1 MRFIY
6 QAKNKDGTLKKGF
19 VMAASQEKAESLLSE
34 NGLLIIS
41 LNVQEDS
48 ILTKLNPFGKRV
60 NYKDLVL
67 FSRQLSTLISA
78 QVPLLQSLR
87 ILESQISSKRLSS
100 ITRDLVASIEG
111 GESFSLALSKHLD
124 VFGNVYISLIRSGE
138 ASGSVSQALAY
149 LADSLEKDFTLR
161 ANVKKAF
168 TYPTFV
174 LFALVSVGVLMFK
187 FVLPK
192 LTEVLKEQGGELPF
206 ISQVLIGAT
215 DFFEQFWWAVFLAL
229 GLLVLGFRYYISTPS
244 GRHMFDL
251 FKIKAPLFGDI
262 FRKIYMARFARNLST
277 LVAGGIPII
286 QAIQIVGEIINNT
299 VYRDILA
306 EVSVKVSNG
315 NSISDS
321 LADYKE
327 FPIIVTQMVKVGEQS
342 AKLDEILMKMA
353 SYYEKEVDD
362 KVAVLSTLLE
372 PIIMIIL
379 GLAVGAL
386 VAGILLPI
394 YNLASTVG

>member
-6 QAKNKDGTLKKGF
+6 QAKNKDGSLKKGF

-48 ILTKLNPFGKRV
+48 ILTKINPFGKRV

-87 ILESQISSKRLSS
+87 ILESQISSKRLSA

-174 LFALVSVGVLMFK
+174 LFALITVGVLMFK

-192 LTEVLKEQGGELPF
+192 LTVVLKEQGGELPF

-215 DFFEQFWWAVFLAL
+215 DFFDKFWWAVFLAL
-229 GLLVLGFRYYISTPS
+229 GLLVLGFRYYINTPS

-286 QAIQIVGEIINNT
+286 QAIQIIGEIINNT

-321 LADYKE
+321 LTDYKE
-327 FPIIVTQMVKVGEQS
+327 FPVIVTQMVKVGEQS

>member
-1 MRFIY
+1 
-6 QAKNKDGTLKKGF
+6 
-19 VMAASQEKAESLLSE
+19 MAASQEKAESLLSE

-48 ILTKLNPFGKRV
+48 ILTKINPFGKRV

-87 ILESQISSKRLSS
+87 ILESQISSKRLSA

-174 LFALVSVGVLMFK
+174 LFALITVGVLMFK

-192 LTEVLKEQGGELPF
+192 LTVVLKEQGGELPF

-215 DFFEQFWWAVFLAL
+215 DFFDKFWWAVFLAL
-229 GLLVLGFRYYISTPS
+229 GLLVLGFRYYINTPS

-286 QAIQIVGEIINNT
+286 QAIQIIGEIINNT

-321 LADYKE
+321 LTDYKE
-327 FPIIVTQMVKVGEQS
+327 FPVIVTQMVKVGEQS